1 MGKIV
6 EKSDR
11 RTENR
16 RATDR
21 REVERR
27 IAERFK
33 LPLQGIVVFTVG
45 GKEDKRDITV
55 RNISAY
61 GAYFTADLRPDVSD
75 KVTLHL
81 PIEEDEG
88 SFEATATVVRVE
100 DDSDN
105 RFGIAVTFEKI
116 PDFG

>member
-1 MGKIV
+1 MVKKV
-6 EKSDR
+6 DR
-11 RTENR
+11 RKDHR
-16 RATDR
+16 RETDR

-27 IAERFK
+27 IADRFK
-33 LPLQGIVVFTVG
+33 LPLKGTVVFTIG
-45 GKEDKRDITV
+45 GKEDKRDLTV

-61 GAYFTADLRPDVSD
+61 GAYFVTDLRPEVSD
-75 KVTLHL
+75 IVTLHL
-81 PIEEDEG
+81 PIGEGEG

-100 DDSDN
+100 DDSKN

>member
-1 MGKIV
+1 MEKI
-6 EKSDR
+6 DR
-11 RTENR
+11 RKDDR
-16 RATDR
+16 RETDR

-33 LPLQGIVVFTVG
+33 IPLKGTVVFTVG
-45 GKEDKRDITV
+45 GKKDKRDITV

-61 GAYFTADLRPDVSD
+61 GAYFMADLRPDVSD

-81 PIEEDEG
+81 PIEKGEG

-100 DDSDN
+100 DDSEN
-105 RFGIAVTFEKI
+105 RFGIAVSFEKI
-116 PDFG
+116 PEFG